1 MGPGLRFWCG
11 GVGAPVLAFTP
22 HPAAAVPAF
31 AEQTGQPCSTCHIGA
46 FGPQLTPFGRQ
57 FKLNGYTL
65 HNKEFAVPLS
75 AMAELSFV
83 HSAKDQAA
91 PPAPHYATN
100 DSATI
105 DQISLFAAGR
115 IGDHAGAFSQF
126 TYDGVGRSFAW
137 DNL

>member
-1 MGPGLRFWCG
+1 MAGPERAL
-11 GVGAPVLAFTP
+11 
-22 HPAAAVPAF
+22 PAF
-31 AEQTGQPCSTCHIGA
+31 AEQTGQPRSTCHIGG

-65 HNKEFAVPLS
+65 HNREFAVPLS

-100 DSATI
+100 DNATI

-115 IGDHAGAFSQF
+115 LADNAGAF
-126 TYDGVGRSFAW
+126 
-137 DNL
+137 